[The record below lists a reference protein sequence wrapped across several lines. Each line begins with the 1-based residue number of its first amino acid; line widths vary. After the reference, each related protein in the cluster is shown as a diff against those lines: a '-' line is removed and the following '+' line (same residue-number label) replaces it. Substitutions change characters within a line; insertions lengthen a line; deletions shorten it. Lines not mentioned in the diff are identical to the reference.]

1 MLVQLGLCRTCSETT
16 LLVFPVGGSYLD
28 APFIQF
34 ITTSID
40 DILRDSGTSKK
51 EVEDALDS
59 LQNAN
64 DDLKE
69 IIDEFGDYAANMT
82 DIISAL
88 AQAQI
93 GESLCTFDID
103 NYLTMHSKVKQN
115 RE

>member
-16 LLVFPVGGSYLD
+16 LLVFPRDGSYFD

-40 DILRDSGTSKK
+40 DILRESGTSKK

-69 IIDEFGDYAANMT
+69 IIDEFGDYATNMT
-82 DIISAL
+82 DVITAL

-93 GESLCTFDID
+93 GKNLGSLRLKNCMAI
-103 NYLTMHSKVKQN
+103 LSQV
-115 RE
+115 